1 MNKKIVIK
9 LGSSLVASESNVVEV
24 NFIRKISSQIKEL
37 INLGYEVI
45 LVSSGAIACGMKLWN
60 LDQRPQQIEKLQAL
74 SAVGQ
79 IDLINA
85 YQNELKS
92 HSLFAAQVLLS
103 HEDFKDSKRSNN
115 IKKSIINILALGA
128 IPIINENDSVSTEEI
143 EFGDNDQLSGDVA
156 KLIESQLLIILTD
169 QDGVFDKDPNTSDD
183 AKLINKISFNNLEKL
198 DVELGESG
206 KFGRGGMKTKF
217 YAAKNFLKSTNQ
229 MWIANGREEQ
239 ILLKIVEKKESG
251 TEINLN

>member
-9 LGSSLVASESNVVEV
+9 IGSSLVASESNVVEV

-37 INLGYEVI
+37 INLGYEII
-45 LVSSGAIACGMKLWN
+45 LVSSGAIACGMKLWK

-92 HSLFAAQVLLS
+92 HGLFAAQVLLS

-156 KLIESQLLIILTD
+156 KLIEGQLLIILTD
-169 QDGVFDKDPNTSDD
+169 QDGVFDKDPNTSDN

-198 DVELGESG
+198 GIELGESG

-217 YAAKNFLKSTNQ
+217 YAAKNFLTSTNQ
-229 MWIANGREEQ
+229 MWIANGKEEQ
-239 ILLKIVEKKESG
+239 ILLKIIDKEKSG

>member
-9 LGSSLVASESNVVEV
+9 IGSSLVASESNVVEV
-24 NFIRKISSQIKEL
+24 NFIRKISSEIKEL

-45 LVSSGAIACGMKLWN
+45 LVSSGAIACGMKLWK
-60 LDQRPQQIEKLQAL
+60 LDKRPQQIEKLQAL

-85 YQNELKS
+85 YQNELKL
-92 HSLFAAQVLLS
+92 HGLFAAQVLLS

-115 IKKSIINILALGA
+115 IKESIINILALGA

-183 AKLINKISFNNLEKL
+183 AKLINKISFNDLEKL

>member
-9 LGSSLVASESNVVEV
+9 IGSSLVASESNVVEV
-24 NFIRKISSQIKEL
+24 NFIRKISSEIKEL
-37 INLGYEVI
+37 INLGYE
-45 LVSSGAIACGMKLWN
+45 VSSGAIACGMKLWK

-79 IDLINA
+79 IDLINS

-92 HSLFAAQVLLS
+92 HGLFAAQVLLS

-183 AKLINKISFNNLEKL
+183 AKLINKISFNDLEKL

>member
-9 LGSSLVASESNVVEV
+9 IGSSLVASESNVVEV
-24 NFIRKISSQIKEL
+24 NFIRKISSEIKEL

-45 LVSSGAIACGMKLWN
+45 LVSSGAIACGMKLWK

-183 AKLINKISFNNLEKL
+183 AKLINKISFNDLEKL
-198 DVELGESG
+198 NVELGESG

>member
-9 LGSSLVASESNVVEV
+9 IGSSLVASDSNVVEV
-24 NFIRKISSQIKEL
+24 NFIRKISSEIKEL

-45 LVSSGAIACGMKLWN
+45 LVSSGAIACGMKLWK
-60 LDQRPQQIEKLQAL
+60 LDQRPQEIEKLQAL

-79 IDLINA
+79 IDLINS

-92 HSLFAAQVLLS
+92 HGLFAAQVLLS

-169 QDGVFDKDPNTSDD
+169 QDGVFDKDPNTR
-183 AKLINKISFNNLEKL
+183 LINKISFNDLEKL

>member
-9 LGSSLVASESNVVEV
+9 IGSSLVASESNVVEV

-37 INLGYEVI
+37 TNLGYEVI

-79 IDLINA
+79 IDLINS

-92 HSLFAAQVLLS
+92 HGLFAAQVLLS

-183 AKLINKISFNNLEKL
+183 AKLINKISFNDLEKL

>member
-9 LGSSLVASESNVVEV
+9 IGSSLVASESNVVEV

-79 IDLINA
+79 IDLINS

-92 HSLFAAQVLLS
+92 HGLFAAQVLLS

-183 AKLINKISFNNLEKL
+183 AKLINKISFNDLEKL

>member
-9 LGSSLVASESNVVEV
+9 IGSSLVASESNIVEV

>member
-9 LGSSLVASESNVVEV
+9 IGSSLVASESNVVEV
-24 NFIRKISSQIKEL
+24 NFIRKISSEIKEL

-45 LVSSGAIACGMKLWN
+45 LVSSGAIACGMKLWK

-79 IDLINA
+79 IDLINS

-92 HSLFAAQVLLS
+92 HGLFAAQVLLS

-183 AKLINKISFNNLEKL
+183 AKLINKISFNDLEKL

-239 ILLKIVEKKESG
+239 ILLKIVAKKESG
-251 TEINLN
+251 TEINLK

>member
-9 LGSSLVASESNVVEV
+9 IGSSLVASESNVVEV
-24 NFIRKISSQIKEL
+24 NFIRKISSEIKEL

-45 LVSSGAIACGMKLWN
+45 LVSSGAIACGMKLWK

-183 AKLINKISFNNLEKL
+183 AKLINKISFNDLEKL

>member
-9 LGSSLVASESNVVEV
+9 IGSSLVASESNVVEV

-37 INLGYEVI
+37 INLGYEII
-45 LVSSGAIACGMKLWN
+45 LVSSGAIACGMKLWK

-92 HSLFAAQVLLS
+92 HGLFAAQVLLS

-143 EFGDNDQLSGDVA
+143 EFGDNDLLSGDVA
-156 KLIESQLLIILTD
+156 KLIEGQLLIILTD
-169 QDGVFDKDPNTSDD
+169 QDGVFDKAPNTSDD

-198 DVELGESG
+198 GIELGESG

>member
-9 LGSSLVASESNVVEV
+9 IGSSLVASESNVVEV
-24 NFIRKISSQIKEL
+24 NFIRKISSEIKEL

-79 IDLINA
+79 IDLINS

-92 HSLFAAQVLLS
+92 HGLFAAQVLLS

-183 AKLINKISFNNLEKL
+183 AKLINKISFNDLEKL
-198 DVELGESG
+198 NVELGESG

>member
-9 LGSSLVASESNVVEV
+9 IGSSLVASESNIVEV

-74 SAVGQ
+74 SAAGQ

-229 MWIANGREEQ
+229 MWIANGKEEQ
-239 ILLKIVEKKESG
+239 ILLKIIDKEKSG